1 MFTNYTSLVIP
12 TRNRLK
18 KLSFLLKRISLLKYS
33 FQEIIVVDSSDK
45 KYKDYLKKL
54 CRKYSAKFYSSEPS
68 TAGQRNFGIKIKNK
82 KNKYIMFMDD
92 DIIFEKNTFFKLDQ
106 VINKYRNN
114 NQICGFGLNLIGK
127 KDNVRTLDF
136 IKESNIVKSLGL
148 YSNIPGSVT
157 KSGWHTKIK
166 NLKQDSF
173 VDWLYSTGCV
183 YKCKLI
189 KNIEFDNSLGVYSYL
204 EDLDFSLQLKRRK
217 LKLIIAHL
225 AKFKHPNDIERTS
238 FNFGVLEIVNRYKIV
253 KKYYLNKELFFLGAI
268 IRSLISFLS
277 IFKGNI
283 NYFFRGWGN
292 IFGILKCLVL
302 K

>member
-18 KLSFLLKRISLLKYS
+18 KLSFLLKRINLLKYS
-33 FQEIIVVDSSDK
+33 FQEIIVVDSSDD
-45 KYKDYLKKL
+45 KYKEYLKNV
-54 CRKYSAKFYSSEPS
+54 CIKYSVKFYSSEPS
-68 TAGQRNFGIKIKNK
+68 ISGQRNFGINIKNK

-92 DIIFEKNTFFKLDQ
+92 DIILEKDALYNLDQ
-106 VINKYRNN
+106 LIKKYSNDN
-114 NQICGFGLNLIGK
+114 EICGFGLNLIGK
-127 KDNVRTLDF
+127 KENVSALDF
-136 IKESNIVKSLGL
+136 IKESKVVKSLEL

-166 NLKQDSF
+166 NLKKDSF
-173 VDWLYSTGCV
+173 VEWIYSTGTV

-189 KNIEFDNSLGVYSYL
+189 KNVQFDISLGTYSYL
-204 EDLDFSLQLKRRK
+204 EDLDFSLQLKRKK
-217 LKLIIAHL
+217 LKLIVAHL

-253 KKYYLNKELFFLGAI
+253 KKYYLNKKLFFLGAI

-283 NYFFRGWGN
+283 NYFFRAWGN
-292 IFGILKCLVL
+292 IFGIFKCLIF
-302 K
+302 